1 MRLIFML
8 CCVIGFS
15 FADNIFNTLENMKF
29 DAKTKE
35 SLKVAMVDF
44 YAESRA
50 YSRNSHIVRDKMLLA
65 LQNGNTDTTAYE
77 EAFKELSEQFIC
89 AEIAFY
95 HAVVETIGSE
105 RTGHLIEHLRNN

>member
-35 SLKVAMVDF
+35 SLKAAMVDF

-50 YSRNSHIVRDKMLLA
+50 
-65 LQNGNTDTTAYE
+65 
-77 EAFKELSEQFIC
+77 FKKQPYC
-89 AEIAFY
+89 
-95 HAVVETIGSE
+95 
-105 RTGHLIEHLRNN
+105 